1 MKKVKTKSGIYGW
14 RDRVQGVYS
23 SMEELKAYDETY
35 GICERLG
42 MPLNA
47 LWELNPII
55 EGSTNPDDL
64 RIVSKGYHIRKI
76 LAI

>member
-1 MKKVKTKSGIYGW
+1 MKKVKTKSGIFGW
-14 RDRVQGVYS
+14 RDRVQNVYGS
-23 SMEELKAYDETY
+23 LEELEWHDDLY
-35 GICERLG
+35 GICKRLG
-42 MPLNA
+42 VPLSA

-64 RIVSKGYHIRKI
+64 RIVSKGYHIRKV